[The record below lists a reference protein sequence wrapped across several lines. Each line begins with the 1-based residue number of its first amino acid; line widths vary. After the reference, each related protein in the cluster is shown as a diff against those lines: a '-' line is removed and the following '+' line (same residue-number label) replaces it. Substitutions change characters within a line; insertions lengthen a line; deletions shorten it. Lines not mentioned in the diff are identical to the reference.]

1 MDDITPTGAQPYASQ
16 SVTQAAKSRYV
27 TLLKHDQ
34 PIVGSIR
41 VPGSKSLTNRALILA
56 ALANGRSVLRHVLLS
71 DDTNVMIEAL
81 KQMGVTVSFSDP
93 TTIEVTA
100 TGQLN
105 APTETV
111 FLGNAGTA
119 TRFLTAISCLVTGR
133 VTIDGDEYMR
143 QRPIMPLVEALK
155 RLGVS
160 VTCETGCPPLT
171 IEGTG
176 GFDGSEVSIDAN
188 LSSQYVSA
196 LLMLAPFGREGLNV
210 LMQDDHI
217 GGRGYIDLTL
227 DLMKKFGV
235 EATEITGTAG
245 WSIAPQRYIATD
257 YDVEPDASS
266 ATYIWAME
274 ALTGGQ
280 IDIGCDPQTMSQP
293 DARVYELIR
302 SFPEFPEVINGSQ
315 FQDAVPTLAV
325 MAAFCGKSIRF
336 TGIENLRVKE
346 CDRIRALSE
355 GLCAIHTE
363 LAEEQGDDL
372 IVNGQLDLKGLGH
385 IEALIDSKDDH
396 RIAMCFSLAGLMIE
410 GVSIRNPSCVAKTYP
425 SYWDTLQQLGVK
437 LAFSS

>member
-1 MDDITPTGAQPYASQ
+1 MDHSLPSAAAAPTPL
-16 SVTQAAKSRYV
+16 QASRYV
-27 TLLKHDQ
+27 TIIKHPH
-34 PIVGSIR
+34 PIHGSIR

-71 DDTNVMIEAL
+71 DDTKVMIKAL
-81 KQMGVTVSFSDP
+81 KQMGVTVTFLDP
-93 TTIEVTA
+93 TIIEVTSS
-100 TGQLN
+100 GQLN

-119 TRFLTAISCLVTGR
+119 TRFLTAISCLVDGS

-143 QRPIMPLVEALK
+143 QRPIMPLVNALK

-176 GFDGSEVSIDAN
+176 SFDGSEVSIDAN

-196 LLMLAPFGREGLNV
+196 LLMLAPFGRDGLNV

-227 DLMKKFGV
+227 DLMKRFGV
-235 EATEITGTAG
+235 EASKITGSAG

-280 IDIGCDPQTMSQP
+280 IDIGCDPKTMSQP
-293 DARVYELIR
+293 DAQVYELIHA
-302 SFPEFPEVINGSQ
+302 FPEFPEVINGSQ

-325 MAAFCGKSIRF
+325 MAAFCGQSVRF

-355 GLCAIHTE
+355 GLCAIHAD

-410 GVSIRNPSCVAKTYP
+410 GISIRNPSCVAKTYP
-425 SYWDTLQQLGVK
+425 NYWDTLQQLGVQ